1 MKKFTLRFVVLCFIA
16 IGFYGCET
24 ANISPSGCELTEADA
39 NAYSAVAMKFNSNPT
54 TANCSALKQAS
65 FNLIKKFEN
74 CSGATKDQVDQLT
87 QMWVDIDCNAFN

>member
-1 MKKFTLRFVVLCFIA
+1 MRNFTLRFVMLFFIA

-24 ANISPSGCELTEADA
+24 SNLSPSGCELTEADA
-39 NAYSAVAMKFNSNPT
+39 QAYQAVAIKFSNNPT

-74 CSGATKDQVDQLT
+74 CSGATKDQIDQLT
-87 QMWVDIDCNAFN
+87 QAWIDIDCNAFN